1 MAKVKIL
8 SVYSV
13 STSVQGEGSRVLIV
27 RARGFV
33 RSAGWREA
41 RLVLCED
48 PRDSP
53 PDTLDYD
60 FVAQRP
66 AADGT
71 QNIVPTKAEA
81 RIDPMPDH
89 IRRVRV
95 CAEIDE
101 IVVDVGGS
109 SEFLTADKDG
119 AAPPSPEAVPEDGS
133 DQPFPGSSR
142 REDDDLLE
150 RCG

>member
-13 STSVQGEGSRVLIV
+13 STSVQWESSRVLIV

-41 RLVLCED
+41 RLVPSEG
-48 PRDSP
+48 PEDSP

-66 AADGT
+66 SADGT
-71 QNIVPTKAEA
+71 QHIVPTKAEA
-81 RIDPMPDH
+81 RIDPMPEH

-119 AAPPSPEAVPEDGS
+119 AGPPLPETVREDGS
-133 DQPFPGSSR
+133 DQPFPESIRCG
-142 REDDDLLE
+142 DDDLLE